1 MKRNKWSIIL
11 PMLVTLSMLISACST
26 NAPPSDEM
34 MDKDT
39 SVPVSEQAM
48 EEKKSM
54 ETEQDVSSEDDM
66 MVEKVEAVVID
77 EAVTDSSK
85 TNSSMTDQPVETVM
99 AGEEEKKMA
108 DLPAFFGAELVDAST
123 GETFRLEDFKD
134 KVVLVETMAIWCSN
148 CLKQQKQVAI
158 LHELLA
164 ERGDFASV
172 GLDIDL
178 NESLEDLKSFVD
190 SNGFDWTYAVATRD
204 VAREISQLYG
214 DQFLNP
220 PSTPMFIID
229 RQGQVHPLP
238 FGIKSAEDLQ
248 MALQPF
254 FVE

>member
-1 MKRNKWSIIL
+1 MIEKPTPI
-11 PMLVTLSMLISACST
+11 PAT
-26 NAPPSDEM
+26 
-34 MDKDT
+34 
-39 SVPVSEQAM
+39 EQAEEDTEM
-48 EEKKSM
+48 EGEASK
-54 ETEQDVSSEDDM
+54 ETEQSGSSEEEM
-66 MVEKVEAVVID
+66 MGEETDAKNEAIMD
-77 EAVTDSSK
+77 SSETDKSTDS
-85 TNSSMTDQPVETVM
+85 EM
-99 AGEEEKKMA
+99 AGEEDKMMIEP
-108 DLPAFFGAELVDAST
+108 PAFFSAELVDAST
-123 GETFRLEDFKD
+123 GEAFRLEDFND

-158 LHELLA
+158 LHELLG
-164 ERGDFASV
+164 ERDDFASV

-190 SNGFDWTYAVATRD
+190 SNSFDWKYAVVTQE
-204 VAREISQLYG
+204 VAREISLLYG

-229 RQGQVHPLP
+229 RQGQVHKLP